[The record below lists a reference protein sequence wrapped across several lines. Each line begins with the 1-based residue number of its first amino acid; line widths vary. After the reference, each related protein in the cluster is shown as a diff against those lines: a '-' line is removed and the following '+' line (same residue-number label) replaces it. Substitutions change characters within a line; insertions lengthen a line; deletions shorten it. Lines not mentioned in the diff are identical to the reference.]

1 MKVSKVKQIDDRWYP
16 VESVME
22 NKLRN
27 NTSTEII
34 IGGIKMPE
42 KKMTFRRL
50 IRSIILTLLVFP
62 VVILGL
68 GGSIVWVEGW
78 ILSLWFIA
86 MILSTIIYMFVKDP
100 DLLAERR
107 KAPGSG
113 NQKKWDVY
121 ILYAIFIISII
132 WILIIPLDAKRFG
145 WSPTFPLW
153 LKTIGGL
160 LLILSIFF
168 IFMTTVENTYL
179 STRVRNQSDRKQQ
192 VISTGVYGF
201 VRHPL
206 YLGYLLLI
214 IGGPLLLGSIVG
226 LVFGLFGIITIV
238 TRILGEEKMLL
249 DELEGYE
256 EYRQKVKYRL
266 LPFIW

>member
-1 MKVSKVKQIDDRWYP
+1 
-16 VESVME
+16 
-22 NKLRN
+22 
-27 NTSTEII
+27 
-34 IGGIKMPE
+34 
-42 KKMTFRRL
+42 MTFRRL
-50 IRSIILTLLVFP
+50 IISIVLTIMVFP
-62 VVILGL
+62 VVILVP
-68 GGSIVWVEGW
+68 GGSIVWIEGW
-78 ILSLWFIA
+78 IFSLWFIA

-113 NQKKWDVY
+113 NQKRWDVY
-121 ILYAIFIISII
+121 MLYAIFGISII
-132 WILIIPLDAKRFG
+132 WILAMPLDAKRFG
-145 WSPTFPLW
+145 WSPAFPLW
-153 LKTIGGL
+153 LKIIGGL

-179 STRVRNQSDRKQQ
+179 STRVRIQSDRKQQ

-206 YLGYLLLI
+206 YLGYVLLV

-226 LVFGLFGIITIV
+226 LALGLLGIITIV
-238 TRILGEEKMLL
+238 ARIFGEEKMLL
-249 DELEGYE
+249 HELEGYE
-256 EYRQKVKYRL
+256 EYKKKVKYRL

>member
-1 MKVSKVKQIDDRWYP
+1 
-16 VESVME
+16 
-22 NKLRN
+22 
-27 NTSTEII
+27 
-34 IGGIKMPE
+34 
-42 KKMTFRRL
+42 MTFRRL
-50 IRSIILTLLVFP
+50 IISIVLTIMVFP
-62 VVILGL
+62 VVILVP
-68 GGSIVWVEGW
+68 GGSIVWIEGW
-78 ILSLWFIA
+78 IFSLWFIA

-113 NQKKWDVY
+113 NQKRWDVY
-121 ILYAIFIISII
+121 MLYAIFGISII
-132 WILIIPLDAKRFG
+132 WILAMPLDAKRFG
-145 WSPTFPLW
+145 WSPAFPLW
-153 LKTIGGL
+153 LKIIGGL

-179 STRVRNQSDRKQQ
+179 STRVRIQSDRKQQ

-206 YLGYLLLI
+206 YLGYVLLV

-226 LVFGLFGIITIV
+226 LALGLLGIITIV
-238 TRILGEEKMLL
+238 ARIFGEEKMLL
-249 DELEGYE
+249 HELEGYE
-256 EYRQKVKYRL
+256 GYKKKVKYRL

>member
-1 MKVSKVKQIDDRWYP
+1 MAEK
-16 VESVME
+16 
-22 NKLRN
+22 N
-27 NTSTEII
+27 
-34 IGGIKMPE
+34 
-42 KKMTFRRL
+42 KKMTLGKL
-50 IRSIILTLLVFP
+50 IRSIILTSLVFP
-62 VVILGL
+62 GVILGL
-68 GGSIVWVEGW
+68 GGSIVWIEGW
-78 ILSLWFIA
+78 IFSLWFIA
-86 MILSTIIYMFVKDP
+86 MILSTVIYMFVKDP

-113 NQKKWDVY
+113 NQKRWDVY
-121 ILYAIFIISII
+121 MLYAIFIISII
-132 WILIIPLDAKRFG
+132 WILIMPLDAKRFG

-153 LKTIGGL
+153 LKLIGGL
-160 LLILSIFF
+160 LLILSIYF

-179 STRVRNQSDRKQQ
+179 STRVRIQSDRKQQ

-226 LVFGLFGIITIV
+226 LSLGLLGIITIV
-238 TRILGEEKMLL
+238 LRIFGEEKMLL
-249 DELEGYE
+249 YELEDYE
-256 EYRQKVKYRL
+256 DYKKKVKYRL